1 MDNFKKPNITNS
13 KKKRVQSSKKL
24 LETLKIKKECEKK
37 ALDIV
42 VELIDGGLEEHVLLN
57 KLYSI
62 NACHYEDVVEE
73 RFILKQCGYVMCDKT
88 LTDIP
93 NQKYKISLA
102 LTKVFDITERK
113 KFCSN
118 ICYKSSKYLQNQLL
132 TTPLW
137 LRDKDTVPTFKLLKI
152 CTENETTTDSVLDG
166 HTKLSTPTITV
177 SAPIF
182 TNDTKTEIEEQ
193 FKNVLTL
200 KTNN

>member
-1 MDNFKKPNITNS
+1 MDNFKKPNLTNS
-13 KKKRVQSSKKL
+13 KKKRALSTKKL
-24 LETLKIKKECEKK
+24 AESLKIKKECEKK

-42 VELIDGGLEEHVLLN
+42 IELIDGGLEESELLN

-62 NACHYEDVVEE
+62 NVCHYEDVVEE
-73 RFILKQCGYVMCDKT
+73 RFILKQCGYVMCDKK

-132 TTPLW
+132 TSPLW
-137 LRDKDTVPTFKLLKI
+137 LRDKDIIPTFKLLKI
-152 CTENETTTDSVLDG
+152 HSEKEIPSDSIIPDDV
-166 HTKLSTPTITV
+166 STPI
-177 SAPIF
+177 S
-182 TNDTKTEIEEQ
+182 TNDTKTDIEEQ
-193 FKNVLTL
+193 FKNVFITG
-200 KTNN
+200 

>member
-1 MDNFKKPNITNS
+1 MDNFKKPNLTNS
-13 KKKRVQSSKKL
+13 KKKRTLSPKKL
-24 LETLKIKKECEKK
+24 AESLKIKKECEKK

-42 VELIDGGLEEHVLLN
+42 IELIDGGLEESELLN

-62 NACHYEDVVEE
+62 NVCHYEDVVEE
-73 RFILKQCGYVMCDKT
+73 RFILKQCGYVMCDKK

-118 ICYKSSKYLQNQLL
+118 TCYKSSKYLQNQLL

-137 LRDKDTVPTFKLLKI
+137 LRDKDIVPTFKLLKI
-152 CTENETTTDSVLDG
+152 HTEKEIPSDSIPDDV
-166 HTKLSTPTITV
+166 ST
-177 SAPIF
+177 PIF
-182 TNDTKTEIEEQ
+182 TNDTKTDIEEQ
-193 FKNVLTL
+193 FKNVFITG
-200 KTNN
+200 

>member
-1 MDNFKKPNITNS
+1 MDNFKKSNITNS
-13 KKKRVQSSKKL
+13 KKKRAPSSKKL
-24 LETLKIKKECEKK
+24 IESLKIKKECEKK

-42 VELIDGGLEEHVLLN
+42 VELIDGGLEEPDLLN
-57 KLYSI
+57 KLCSI

-73 RFILKQCGYVMCDKT
+73 RFILKQCGYVMCDKK

-118 ICYKSSKYLQNQLL
+118 TCYKSSQYLQKQLL

-137 LRDKDTVPTFKLLKI
+137 LRDKDTVPKFKLLNIHMEK
-152 CTENETTTDSVLDG
+152 ETPLDSI
-166 HTKLSTPTITV
+166 HNSQIKLSTPTTTV
-177 SAPIF
+177 SA
-182 TNDTKTEIEEQ
+182 TNDTKTDIEEE
-193 FKNVLTL
+193 FKNLLTL
-200 KTNN
+200 KSNN